1 MIMGI
6 SNNNRENRQASR
18 TQSRWWRDALLAL
31 LLLTVLVV
39 VYWPALHGDFLW
51 DDDAHIT
58 KNTTLRTASGLW
70 SIWTKPGIALHYYP
84 LTFTGFWVGYH
95 LWGLNPLGFHLLT
108 LFFHGLT
115 SVLLWQVLK
124 PLQVRGAG
132 VAGAI
137 FALHP
142 VNVMSVAWM
151 TELKN
156 TLSGTMA
163 LATAWAYVRFAG
175 LGIYQET
182 AACDLKEGVP
192 EVDWRFGFLS
202 LLLFQLAMFAKTA
215 VSFLPVSL
223 FLLLW
228 WQGNPVRWRDV
239 WPFLAMLGIVVL
251 EGRITFS
258 VERLYGATGKEF
270 EMGLLERILIS
281 GRSFWFYLGKLLFP
295 HRLMFVYERWQVD
308 ARVWWQYLYPAATVG
323 LLVGLWLMRKGI
335 GKGLFAALMHFYVST
350 SLLILMLVLFFTRY
364 SWVSDHWQYFGCMSV
379 IATAAVGI
387 TVGLD
392 RIGKPFMNACLVLLL
407 LLVLSVLTWLQCGM
421 YADVVTF
428 WRTVIAKNPNC
439 WLAHNNLGVLLREA
453 GSVQDA
459 IQHYEAA
466 LQSKPDYAEAHY
478 NLANAFLQ
486 LGRMQDAIGHY
497 ERALQI
503 DPNYVGAHSNLA
515 FALLRTG
522 KVQDAITHLEQAV
535 QINPGSAEA
544 HYNLALAQAE
554 QGRLEEAKS
563 HFEIALKLNPGYAEA
578 HYMFALLLAKRGQND
593 DAISH
598 MQRALELEPG
608 SERFRR
614 A

>member
-364 SWVSDHWQYFGCMSV
+364 SWVSDHWQYFGCMSNRDGSGGYHGRAGSDRQALHECV
-379 IATAAVGI
+379 PRFATPAGAERS
-387 TVGLD
+387 D
-392 RIGKPFMNACLVLLL
+392 LVAMRDVRRRRNLLAHGNRKEL
-407 LLVLSVLTWLQCGM
+407 ELLVGPQQSRRPVARGGQCSGCDP
-421 YADVVTF
+421 ALRGGV
-428 WRTVIAKNPNC
+428 AK
-439 WLAHNNLGVLLREA
+439 
-453 GSVQDA
+453 Q
-459 IQHYEAA
+459 
-466 LQSKPDYAEAHY
+466 
-478 NLANAFLQ
+478 
-486 LGRMQDAIGHY
+486 
-497 ERALQI
+497 
-503 DPNYVGAHSNLA
+503 
-515 FALLRTG
+515 T
-522 KVQDAITHLEQAV
+522 
-535 QINPGSAEA
+535 
-544 HYNLALAQAE
+544 
-554 QGRLEEAKS
+554 
-563 HFEIALKLNPGYAEA
+563 
-578 HYMFALLLAKRGQND
+578 
-593 DAISH
+593 
-598 MQRALELEPG
+598 
-608 SERFRR
+608 
-614 A
+614 